1 MKIMDQDMRARG
13 QRIIE
18 IIRMHAPEFIV
29 GLMLMGIAGFVTFSG
44 GAAAW
49 AYSVRISIVA
59 MEKDIRSAISGIE
72 QMRTD
77 AHEFRLLLR
86 ENEKDLFH
94 QSERLG
100 RVETIVGAN
109 KGGG

>member
-1 MKIMDQDMRARG
+1 MRERG
-13 QRIIE
+13 KKIIE
-18 IIRMHAPEFIV
+18 CIREHAPEFIV
-29 GLMLMGIAGFVTFSG
+29 GLMLMGVAGFMTFSS

-72 QMRTD
+72 QMQSD
-77 AHEFRLLLR
+77 VHEFRTLLH
-86 ENEKDLFH
+86 ENEKDLYH

-100 RVETIVGAN
+100 KVEAVLNAN
-109 KGGG
+109 NGGG

>member
-1 MKIMDQDMRARG
+1 MRERG
-13 QRIIE
+13 KKIIE
-18 IIRMHAPEFIV
+18 SVRSHAPEFIV
-29 GLMLMGIAGFVTFSG
+29 GLMLMGIAGFMTFSG

-72 QMRTD
+72 QMRSD
-77 AHEFRLLLR
+77 AHEFRALLR
-86 ENEKDLFH
+86 ENEKDLYH

-100 RVETIVGAN
+100 RIETIVRAN

>member
-1 MKIMDQDMRARG
+1 MRERG
-13 QRIIE
+13 KKIIE
-18 IIRMHAPEFIV
+18 IIRVHAPEFIV

-72 QMRTD
+72 QMKND
-77 AHEFRLLLR
+77 AHEFRSMLR
-86 ENEKDLFH
+86 ENEKDLYH

-100 RVETIVGAN
+100 RVETIVRAN
-109 KGGG
+109 KEGG

>member
-1 MKIMDQDMRARG
+1 MRAHG
-13 QRIIE
+13 KRIIE
-18 IIRMHAPEFIV
+18 SIREHAPEFIV
-29 GLMLMGIAGFVTFSG
+29 GLMLMGIAGFMTFSG

-72 QMRTD
+72 EMRAD
-77 AHEFRLLLR
+77 AHEFRTLLR
-86 ENEKDLFH
+86 ENEKDLYH

-100 RVETIVGAN
+100 RVETIVKAN